1 MQTKYEI
8 YFEKQMQNPE
18 FRANYI
24 IAKQNAE
31 IQIML
36 EEIKEELNLNYD
48 KDKILSNIDKI
59 ESFIQQTAF

>member
-8 YFEKQMQNPE
+8 HFEKQMQNPE

-48 KDKILSNIDKI
+48 KVKITLCK
-59 ESFIQQTAF
+59 